1 MKRIATFA
9 MGIAAAGM
17 FAVSALADVD
27 SMVGKWK
34 WQDFVV
40 ECQKG
45 GEYGISC
52 KVVSGPKNVGME
64 MIMSPLKEVKEKG
77 AEYYAGK
84 VKHPGNGKVYNTKMS
99 RPDENSWKLDGCTDD
114 GACAT
119 GTFVRV
125 K

>member
-1 MKRIATFA
+1 MRGFA
-9 MGIAAAGM
+9 ALMTGIISVSM
-17 FAVSALADVD
+17 LAVSAFAAATDN
-27 SMVGKWK
+27 MVGKWK

-40 ECQKG
+40 QCQKG
-45 GEYGISC
+45 GEYGLSC

-64 MIMSPLKEVKEKG
+64 MIMSPIKEEKG
-77 AEYYAGK
+77 MFLGK
-84 VKHPGNGKVYNTKMS
+84 VKHPGNGMVYNTRMS
-99 RPDENSWKLDGCTDD
+99 QPDENSWKLDGCTES

>member
-1 MKRIATFA
+1 MRRIASVA
-9 MGIAAAGM
+9 LGIAAAGM
-17 FAVSALADVD
+17 FAVSANANVD
-27 SMVGKWK
+27 AMVGKWK

-52 KVVSGPKNVGME
+52 KVTEGPKNVGME
-64 MIMSPLKEVKEKG
+64 MIVSPIKKEGEFFV
-77 AEYYAGK
+77 GK

-99 RPDENSWKLDGCTDD
+99 QPDKDSWKLDGCTDD
-114 GACAT
+114 GACAS

>member
-9 MGIAAAGM
+9 LGIAAAGM
-17 FAVSALADVD
+17 FAMSAHANVD
-27 SMVGKWK
+27 SMIGKWK

-45 GEYGISC
+45 GEHGLSC

-64 MIMSPLKEVKEKG
+64 MIMSPIKQEGDHFV
-77 AEYYAGK
+77 GK
-84 VKHPGNGKVYNTKMS
+84 VKHPGNGKVYNTRMS
-99 RPDENSWKLDGCTDD
+99 QPDKDSWKLDGCTDD